1 MIVVFRITQR
11 AGERSARQRRGIQPI
26 SAHAVAPAAADAGQQ
41 VGGGYPGG
49 SVGPPGY

>member
-11 AGERSARQRRGIQPI
+11 VGERTARHRRDLRP
-26 SAHAVAPAAADAGQQ
+26 AAAVAPAAAGGGPAS
-41 VGGGYPGG
+41 GGGYPGG